1 MIKSKQLQVGNDAER
16 FVKDIFKKYGFWA
29 YNTPK
34 SKDGSQPVDIVA
46 MKDNINWLLDV
57 KHVRTEEISFDFS
70 RIEANQLTCMDYAR
84 NFAGVRRLGFAIV
97 FERKNCCY
105 YMTFDKYLEL
115 KEQGRKSVRFDEL
128 LTLED
133 HINDRSKN

>member
-16 FVKDIFKKYGFWA
+16 FVKEIFKNFGFWA

-46 MKDNINWLLDV
+46 MKNNINWLLDV

-84 NFAGVRRLGFAIV
+84 NFAGIQELGFAIV

-105 YMTFDKYLEL
+105 YMTFDKYLSL
-115 KEQGRKSVRFDEL
+115 KKEGRKSVRFDEL
-128 LTLED
+128 LTLEEY
-133 HINDRSKN
+133 INDRS